1 MKVVGASIQEVLLAD
16 KQSHLRLLF
25 RGLPQVATRIEMYT
39 DVPYAYHTCWS
50 YCGNVV
56 KHGSTF
62 IYEDRDSM
70 IKAARVEQLF
80 MVMGL
85 FLVSFLEFDSP
96 LVEGDWA
103 VQLKSDDVKSE
114 LQILELNTQHATMVH
129 MIRAHGTIFLIKK

>member
-1 MKVVGASIQEVLLAD
+1 M
-16 KQSHLRLLF
+16 
-25 RGLPQVATRIEMYT
+25 
-39 DVPYAYHTCWS
+39 
-50 YCGNVV
+50 V

-70 IKAARVEQLF
+70 IKAARVEQLS

-85 FLVSFLEFDSP
+85 FLVSFREFDSP